1 MSDIEKCNLY
11 TFNSTDPFH
20 IGNTYGGLPT
30 NLVKTCLILISNIEF
45 NYILKILILF
55 KDYDK
60 LIWKDYHLTYLNFN
74 LECFQG
80 CTQEF
85 DQGAYICFLSMGPE
99 TPWKP

>member
-45 NYILKILILF
+45 NFILKILILF

-85 DQGAYICFLSMGPE
+85 DQDTYICFLSMGPE